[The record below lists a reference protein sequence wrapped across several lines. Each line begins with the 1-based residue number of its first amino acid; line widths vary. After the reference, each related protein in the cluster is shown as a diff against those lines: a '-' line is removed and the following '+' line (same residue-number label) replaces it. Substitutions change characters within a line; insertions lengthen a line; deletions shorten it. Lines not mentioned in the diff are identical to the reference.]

1 MLAAVNATGFEDAV
15 PGMAERGDLPLL
27 QDTAAADV
35 WGAWAVEYRDVVLL
49 DRENRRVAVFNL
61 TVHDLAQPAEYA
73 ALKQLLLDALE

>member
-1 MLAAVNATGFEDAV
+1 LAAVNATGFEDAV